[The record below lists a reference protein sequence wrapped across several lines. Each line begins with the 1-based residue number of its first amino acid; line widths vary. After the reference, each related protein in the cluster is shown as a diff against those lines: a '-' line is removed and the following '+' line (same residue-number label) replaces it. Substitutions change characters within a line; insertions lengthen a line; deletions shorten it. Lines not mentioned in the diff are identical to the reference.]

1 MLANCSYAKE
11 TLANTA
17 ALDAQIKTLWSE
29 KEIVLELIKKCA
41 EENTVKALD
50 QKEFADRYNGYVE
63 RHDSIQA
70 AIDELQAEKKARLD
84 KAKAIN
90 RFARML
96 AARDGFLNEFDPF
109 LWSAMV
115 ESATVMSG
123 GEIRFRFCDGTE
135 ITV

>member
-1 MLANCSYAKE
+1 M
-11 TLANTA
+11 
-17 ALDAQIKTLWSE
+17 
-29 KEIVLELIKKCA
+29 
-41 EENTVKALD
+41 
-50 QKEFADRYNGYVE
+50 

-70 AIDELQAEKKARLD
+70 AIDELQAEKKARLE

-96 AARDGFLNEFDPF
+96 AAREGFLKDFDPF

-115 ESATVMSG
+115 ESATIMSG
-123 GEIRFRFCDGTE
+123 GEMRFLFYDGTE